1 MKSILEIPMIESEFD
16 SACMRRAL
24 VLAQKGRGHVAPNPM
39 VGAVIVNGQGAVLG
53 EGYHQ
58 LFGGAH
64 AEINAINHAKSW
76 DHCLKG
82 ATLYVTLEPCSHHGK
97 TPPCVDAILH
107 EGIARVVVAT
117 KDPNPLVSGRGIKKL
132 MDHGVQVD
140 VGLLENEAKQLNAT
154 FIKYITEKLPYITL
168 KTAMTLDGKIA
179 TVTGQ
184 SQWISSLESRAYT
197 HQLRHESAAIMVGIG
212 TVLKDDPR
220 LTTRMAGVQTR
231 DPMDQIQLDVR
242 GIQVDMEKNRHENQ
256 EEVHKTRETQETQER
271 VRPKPKDPHRI
282 IVDTHLRI
290 PLEAKVLHLES
301 TSVTFIACAKGAD
314 PQKVSALEARGARVL
329 QLGTHQGRVDLNALM
344 LALGEAGIDSI
355 LLEGGAELNFSALQ
369 AGIVDKVLAF
379 VAPKVVG
386 GSGAKG
392 PVGGQGIRE
401 LSQAIA
407 FEGLKARS
415 IGEDVLLEAVVKS
428 CLQV

>member
-1 MKSILEIPMIESEFD
+1 MRSILEITNIESEFD
-16 SACMRRAL
+16 DACMQRAL
-24 VLAQKGRGHVAPNPM
+24 VLAQKGCGHVAPNPM

-58 LFGGAH
+58 LFGTAH

-76 DHCLKG
+76 GHCLKG
-82 ATLYVTLEPCSHHGK
+82 TTLYVTLEPCSHFGK
-97 TPPCVDAILH
+97 TPPCVHAILQ
-107 EGIARVVVAT
+107 EGITRVVVAT

-132 MDHGVQVD
+132 IDHGVQVD
-140 VGLLENEAKQLNAT
+140 VGLLEIEAKQLNAP
-154 FIKYITEKLPYITL
+154 FIKYITEKLPFVTL

-184 SQWISSLESRAYT
+184 SQWISSPESRAYT
-197 HQLRHESAAIMVGIG
+197 HQLRHENTAIMVGIG

-220 LTTRMAGVQTR
+220 LTTRIEGVQTR
-231 DPMDQIQLDVR
+231 DPMDQLHPDVK
-242 GIQVDMEKNRHENQ
+242 GMQVDLEKNRHKKQ
-256 EEVHKTRETQETQER
+256 EEMRR
-271 VRPKPKDPHRI
+271 KPKDPHRI

-314 PQKVSALEARGARVL
+314 SQKVSALEAQGARVL

-344 LALGEAGIDSI
+344 QVLGEAGIDSI

-369 AGIVDKVLAF
+369 GGVVDKVLAF
-379 VAPKVVG
+379 VAPKIVG
-386 GSGAKG
+386 GSLAKG
-392 PVGGQGIRE
+392 PVGGQGIKE
-401 LSQAIA
+401 LSQAIG
-407 FEGLKARS
+407 FEGLKARC
-415 IGEDVLLEAVVKS
+415 IGEDVLLEAMVKR
-428 CLQV
+428 